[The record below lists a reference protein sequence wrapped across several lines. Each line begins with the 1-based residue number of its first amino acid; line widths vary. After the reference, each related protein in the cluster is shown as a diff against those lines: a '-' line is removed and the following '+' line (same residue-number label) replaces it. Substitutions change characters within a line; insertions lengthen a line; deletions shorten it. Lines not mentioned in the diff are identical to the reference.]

1 MKKSSRT
8 SAKTNETMVKKLKE
22 DEGMIEMEIEN
33 DDIDSDENEED
44 DDSEE
49 LVDNANG
56 TKKRGT
62 KNLVDSL
69 KAKKYRDASVIYIGH
84 LPALF
89 GEFELL
95 SLLKQ
100 FGGTITHVR
109 ISRSEKTGNSRGY
122 AFIRI
127 LESEIASIIVN
138 TLSGYLLFSQKS
150 IGTHKRFVC
159 HIVPPEKVHPR
170 LFLKHTCAIAV
181 SKARKQQKLLLSK
194 QSKSLSKLS
203 AVNEKLLQQEQKK
216 RMKIKEAGIDY
227 DFPGYEKKSLSPS
240 TTTISSPST
249 VKGSDSIKKNEPA
262 KASTPTS
269 SVNKRKA
276 IDAGAAKQEVTKKVM
291 TAPSDEKE
299 ASSKKKPKD
308 DAKTLIT
315 ASTPTK
321 KRLHETVPVASLSA
335 SKASLSGSST
345 KTINQ
350 GKKKKNRHSK

>member
-1 MKKSSRT
+1 
-8 SAKTNETMVKKLKE
+8 MVKKLKE

-240 TTTISSPST
+240 TTTTISSPST
-249 VKGSDSIKKNEPA
+249 EKGSDNCKKNEPA

-276 IDAGAAKQEVTKKVM
+276 TDAGAAKQEVTKKVM

-321 KRLHETVPVASLSA
+321 KRLHETVPVASASA

>member
-1 MKKSSRT
+1 
-8 SAKTNETMVKKLKE
+8 MVKKLKE

-170 LFLKHTCAIAV
+170 LFLKRTCAIAM

-249 VKGSDSIKKNEPA
+249 VKGSDSSKKNEPA

-276 IDAGAAKQEVTKKVM
+276 TDAGAANQEVTKKVM

-299 ASSKKKPKD
+299 ASSKKKPKN

-321 KRLHETVPVASLSA
+321 KRLHETVPVASASA
-335 SKASLSGSST
+335 SKASLSGTSST